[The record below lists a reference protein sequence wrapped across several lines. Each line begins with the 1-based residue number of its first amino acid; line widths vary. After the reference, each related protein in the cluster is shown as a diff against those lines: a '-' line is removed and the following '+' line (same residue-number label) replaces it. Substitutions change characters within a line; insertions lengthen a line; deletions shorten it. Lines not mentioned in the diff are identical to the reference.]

1 MNSTGCGTSSSA
13 SGEGGASGDFHDL
26 RSGQENGDTQTTDAA
41 AHLLPDG
48 QWWYDTQN
56 SVAVGDLLPV
66 LRSGQL
72 RYDTQKGLAAA
83 HLLPDGQVEHD
94 TQTIRAVGD
103 LLPVLRSGQAHRDTH
118 NHNAAAHLLPDGQDG
133 HDTQKFAAVGDLRNK
148 HTRQGKHMSKF
159 SDMVAA
165 QQDDTPADAASSILT
180 KLKVSSEARAV
191 LLPVVINAI
200 ATLRRGKVRH
210 IERVVAGV
218 AVVIDDDAPEMTRHE
233 ARMKLARETFI
244 TAEGECVRWGQA
256 TVAQH
261 ISRIGLLR
269 RQAHGIET
277 TIDLHA
283 EAVADIERHGVT
295 CLDDIRVVA

>member
-1 MNSTGCGTSSSA
+1 
-13 SGEGGASGDFHDL
+13 
-26 RSGQENGDTQTTDAA
+26 
-41 AHLLPDG
+41 
-48 QWWYDTQN
+48 
-56 SVAVGDLLPV
+56 
-66 LRSGQL
+66 
-72 RYDTQKGLAAA
+72 
-83 HLLPDGQVEHD
+83 
-94 TQTIRAVGD
+94 
-103 LLPVLRSGQAHRDTH
+103 
-118 NHNAAAHLLPDGQDG
+118 
-133 HDTQKFAAVGDLRNK
+133 
-148 HTRQGKHMSKF
+148 MSKF

-165 QQDDTPADAASSILT
+165 QRDDTPADAASSILT

-200 ATLRRGKVRH
+200 ATLRRGKVRR

-218 AVVIDDDAPEMTRHE
+218 ALVVDVDAPEMTRHE